1 MNKARGNKRALDISI
16 IRNNN
21 LKIKFRISKDIEIFL
36 KSVWDIDKIRN
47 STDLNDNWGDLKNEN
62 IKFYDFNINKL
73 YDKNRHLFSFFSQ
86 YINDFGG
93 ELIRDDKINIAIFRI
108 LNISDGYQIVKLKN
122 YYSEEDLKFLIIEY
136 KKFISEIVK
145 KYIREIEF
153 KCILEFRGV
162 C

>member
-1 MNKARGNKRALDISI
+1 MRLKMNKARGNKRALDISI

-73 YDKNRHLFSFFSQ
+73 YDKNRHLF
-86 YINDFGG
+86 
-93 ELIRDDKINIAIFRI
+93 
-108 LNISDGYQIVKLKN
+108 
-122 YYSEEDLKFLIIEY
+122 
-136 KKFISEIVK
+136 
-145 KYIREIEF
+145 
-153 KCILEFRGV
+153 
-162 C
+162 